1 MDKKKLLIGIS
12 SCLGIALVAGITYS
26 CFLSDS
32 KSVQEQEISE
42 IPKIEEM
49 QGTKG
54 IQEKPQEK
62 LSEKQKEEVVKEKL
76 RKIFENMFALADKG
90 ETVNFLNR
98 FFTAEEMS
106 VAFES
111 NYGFMVMR
119 NANPPV
125 YALINFN
132 KLKGIDSEK
141 NKVQEKMKD
150 INLEKGISDISQEE
164 LNKIKEVCGENCI
177 ILKKDEKTLGVYS
190 FHPTS
195 LPKTNY
201 IPSNNEISSNNEI
214 LSNNTQK

>member
-26 CFLSDS
+26 YFLSDS
-32 KSVQEQEISE
+32 KSVQEQEIPE
-42 IPKIEEM
+42 VPKIEEIQGTKLKLPEKQKIEKM
-49 QGTKG
+49 QETKG

-62 LSEKQKEEVVKEKL
+62 LSEKQKEVVKEKL

-150 INLEKGISDISQEE
+150 INLEKGISDISQKE

-177 ILKKDEKTLGVYS
+177 ILKKDEKTLGIYS
-190 FHPTS
+190 FHP
-195 LPKTNY
+195 K
-201 IPSNNEISSNNEI
+201 
-214 LSNNTQK
+214 KAK